1 MNLNI
6 FSFLIFTIFALKS
19 SCSSQTYLNF
29 KEEKSSYRIGV
40 FIKELGGEVLYSY
53 RENEKFPFMSTIKTV
68 VAGHVLNTLSLKSEA
83 QIPSNKSLVSWSPET
98 KKYVGNFKTIQ
109 WLVESML
116 KFSDNTA
123 TNILIEK
130 SGGLDKV
137 NDFLSQLEDSETRLD
152 RLEPH
157 LNNYR
162 KDDARDTTTPKAMAI
177 TYEKIIF
184 GKFLSKSNKNFLLK
198 TLRNNQ
204 VSNSLLRSF
213 IPPDYQIA
221 DRSGAGGSGS
231 RGIVAIIF
239 PLNRKPIIIS
249 VYLTESKLSIK
260 DRDILI
266 NSVIKNVF
274 RNIGYE
280 LEG

>member
-1 MNLNI
+1 
-6 FSFLIFTIFALKS
+6 
-19 SCSSQTYLNF
+19 
-29 KEEKSSYRIGV
+29 
-40 FIKELGGEVLYSY
+40 
-53 RENEKFPFMSTIKTV
+53 MSTIKTV
-68 VAGHVLNTLSLKSEA
+68 VAGHVLNTLSLNTEV

-157 LNNYR
+157 FNNYR
-162 KDDARDTTTPKAMAI
+162 KGDARDTTTPKAMAI

-231 RGIVAIIF
+231 RGIAAIIF